1 MSSARVL
8 DPIPVAGTT
17 ANLTASGTI
26 TRPIRTVSS
35 PSPSSSRRL
44 LVRGVSVLAERGVR
58 SDEVLDEGEGDEV
71 EEIADMIDC
80 DTSAKRTDARFWL
93 LESVSAPWP
102 PLNFF
107 PTLPIHDDTGP
118 PTLGPIASEPRP
130 GTEDA
135 GGNPVATDVR
145 RKCFTSL
152 VLVVGTG
159 LGNDNDEAEDK
170 FVVNAACLNA
180 EGGGFEIWRE
190 DNVVCNPAG

>member
-1 MSSARVL
+1 MSSARVP

-44 LVRGVSVLAERGVR
+44 LVRGVFVLAERGVQ

-93 LESVSAPWP
+93 LESLLHGQGIVCHRVKPHCTKASNGRTF
-102 PLNFF
+102 LR
-107 PTLPIHDDTGP
+107 
-118 PTLGPIASEPRP
+118 LGPH
-130 GTEDA
+130 
-135 GGNPVATDVR
+135 
-145 RKCFTSL
+145 
-152 VLVVGTG
+152 
-159 LGNDNDEAEDK
+159 
-170 FVVNAACLNA
+170 
-180 EGGGFEIWRE
+180 
-190 DNVVCNPAG
+190 